1 MASLRYRARGWDLR
15 YRERD
20 GRERTERFAGTSAR
34 RPPQEALE
42 RKAEVESQLYR
53 GTYIAREDREMP
65 FRLCYER
72 WWASRQISETR
83 RHTPMRSGRRSTSSP
98 IGGRGRSAQSGPL
111 TLTTGSRSCQPTE
124 HRLRAEPGVAQ
135 ADPRAGRR
143 LPSHATRGAVGRP
156 APTAA

>member
-1 MASLRYRARGWDLR
+1 V
-15 YRERD
+15 
-20 GRERTERFAGTSAR
+20 R

-83 RHTPMRSGRRSTSSP
+83 RHTDAQRAKKHVLPHWGEWP
-98 IGGRGRSAQSGPL
+98 IGAIRPSDIDDWIALLSADGTSV
-111 TLTTGSRSCQPTE
+111 
-124 HRLRAEPGVAQ
+124 RAEPGVAQ
-135 ADPRAGRR
+135 ADPAAAPCTT
-143 LPSHATRGAVGRP
+143 PSICRC
-156 APTAA
+156 

>member
-53 GTYIAREDREMP
+53 GTSIAREDREMP

-83 RHTPMRSGRRSTSSP
+83 RHTDAQRAKKHVLPHWGEWP
-98 IGGRGRSAQSGPL
+98 IGAIRPSDIDDWIALLSADGTSVEG
-111 TLTTGSRSCQPTE
+111 
-124 HRLRAEPGVAQ
+124 
-135 ADPRAGRR
+135 RAGRR
-143 LPSHATRGAVGRP
+143 ASGSARET
-156 APTAA
+156 